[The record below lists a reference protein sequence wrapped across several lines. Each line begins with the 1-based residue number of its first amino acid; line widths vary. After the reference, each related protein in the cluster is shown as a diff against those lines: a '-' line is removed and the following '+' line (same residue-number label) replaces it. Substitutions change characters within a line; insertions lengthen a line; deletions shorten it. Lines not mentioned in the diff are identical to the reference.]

1 MLKEQHCEI
10 QRRYKK
16 EQQLQAQL
24 EEEAK
29 VHYVEHTAQKMRK
42 AVESKTREKARKMRL
57 AEGEEEEKVRVSPA
71 TLEQDSS

>member
-1 MLKEQHCEI
+1 
-10 QRRYKK
+10 
-16 EQQLQAQL
+16 L